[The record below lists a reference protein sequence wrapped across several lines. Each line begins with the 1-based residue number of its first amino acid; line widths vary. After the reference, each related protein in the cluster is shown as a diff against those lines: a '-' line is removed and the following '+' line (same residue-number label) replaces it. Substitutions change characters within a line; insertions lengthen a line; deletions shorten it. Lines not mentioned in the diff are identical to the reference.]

1 VWTDL
6 KKIILFSLGLKIQP
20 KRNLCFAFFCLP
32 YCFLDT
38 VGSTGG
44 LQLRVPIPSILVVQT
59 CPYQHLEVGSCR
71 AKKRTAWPQLQ
82 TDRLCL
88 RVARLL
94 HERIQITELTTKL
107 RLQLSGFT
115 LTGAFAVTRSII
127 RHLTCGSMDKLK
139 RIWKAM
145 LTLLI
150 AVLEALVCTLSSA
163 PGVWAQIQGLF
174 HFNTYRLWFVC
185 PFRVVCNTPV
195 FQDKNSIFV
204 SIYPC
209 IVSWTWNGKL
219 KLLAT

>member
-6 KKIILFSLGLKIQP
+6 KKIILFSLDLKSQP
-20 KRNLCFAFFCLP
+20 KRNLCFAFFSLP

-44 LQLRVPIPSILVVQT
+44 VQLRVPIPSILVVQT
-59 CPYQHLEVGSCR
+59 WPYQHLEVGSYR
-71 AKKRTAWPQLQ
+71 AKKRKAWPQLQ

-94 HERIQITELTTKL
+94 HERDTNYWAHNKASFAISRFYVDWCSDEVQI
-107 RLQLSGFT
+107 
-115 LTGAFAVTRSII
+115 IC
-127 RHLTCGSMDKLK
+127 HLTCGSMDKPK

-163 PGVWAQIQGLF
+163 PGVWGQIQGLF
-174 HFNTYRLWFVC
+174 YINTHRLWFVR

-195 FQDKNSIFV
+195 
-204 SIYPC
+204 P
-209 IVSWTWNGKL
+209 G
-219 KLLAT
+219 